1 MDTTNNTTTKPAA
14 LKGITQTKTGF
25 VVRVSKRDHLTGKN
39 VERTQTVAG
48 WDIQEAFKVKE
59 ELSKALSL
67 ELEQGKE
74 NSRDI
79 SQGTYENFITFYQNF
94 RKNNGLA
101 RENVISM
108 DREVFS
114 KFVVPHISQVKVG
127 TLNKRIVFHFID
139 RLRDMVNEN
148 GVPYALHTYKRAFQ
162 LFKQSVRFAYK
173 MGFLDHD
180 PTHLVSARFP
190 LAKAPREKGAL
201 TREQAAKLLEAA
213 GKEGTMVYALVA
225 VAVVCGLRT
234 CELKSLTYGDINF
247 EEGTISVS
255 KSFHNGVLNRSV
267 KNGRAFKTAM
277 VGVVF
282 EAVKAHFQAT
292 CAGKKPE
299 NIFFASLRA
308 KSYFE
313 TSWFNSVL
321 KRLCLTAGIPVIS
334 AHGARRTACSVL
346 LMNGNVP
353 QSVAMKLLNHKTLSV
368 SEDHYTIVN
377 AREMATVLER
387 VWKKPD

>member
-1 MDTTNNTTTKPAA
+1 MDASNTTTTKPAA

-25 VVRVSKRDHLTGKN
+25 IVRVSKKDPLTGKN
-39 VERTQTVAG
+39 VERTQTVSG
-48 WDIQEAFKVKE
+48 WDIQEAFKAKE
-59 ELSKALSL
+59 ELSKALAA

-74 NSRDI
+74 NTRDI
-79 SQGTYENFITFYQNF
+79 SQSTYENFVSFYQSF
-94 RKNNGLA
+94 RRNNGLA
-101 RENVISM
+101 RENVILM
-108 DREVFS
+108 DQEVFN
-114 KFVVPHISQVKVG
+114 KFVAPHIAQVKVG
-127 TLNKRIVFHFID
+127 TINKRIVFHFID

-180 PTHLVSARFP
+180 PTHLVNAKFP
-190 LAKAPREKGAL
+190 LAKQPKEKGAL
-201 TREQAAKLLEAA
+201 TKEEAAKLLEAA
-213 GKEGTMVYALVA
+213 QQEGTMIYALVC
-225 VAVVCGLRT
+225 VAVVLGLRT
-234 CELKSLTYGDINF
+234 CELKSLSYGDINF
-247 EEGTISVS
+247 QEGTISVS

-277 VGVVF
+277 IGVVAY
-282 EAVKAHFQAT
+282 AVKAHFDAT

-321 KRLCLTAGIPVIS
+321 KRLCIKAGVPVIS

-368 SEDHYTIVN
+368 SEDYYTVVN
-377 AREMATVLER
+377 AREMAVVLER
-387 VWKKPD
+387 TWKKTE